1 VLLFFTL
8 FEIIAVFGMGSL
20 KAAFL
25 VTILFLIHQAA
36 ESMLYFCLDINLEQ
50 ETKIEGVTGSKRG
63 MFLTIQNVAWVI
75 SPLAISTL
83 VTAGHFSK
91 VYFLSGAALIPLFLI
106 AAFLFKGTKRTT
118 NATSNIL
125 AILGSLSGKRDQV
138 KIIGVQFI
146 LNFFYSWMIIY
157 LPLLLS
163 SEIGFGWDKI
173 GVMFTIMLLP
183 FLIFELPAGLLG
195 DKKFGE
201 KEILVLGFLI
211 MFFATLVIPTISSPI
226 FWLWALVLFGT
237 RIGASLVEISSESYF
252 FKHVKETDVGPI
264 SLFRMARPLSFI
276 LAPLIAIPVIS
287 FFSYSSSFYFLAFF
301 TLLGLLFTPKV
312 DTR

>member
-1 VLLFFTL
+1 
-8 FEIIAVFGMGSL
+8 
-20 KAAFL
+20 
-25 VTILFLIHQAA
+25 
-36 ESMLYFCLDINLEQ
+36 
-50 ETKIEGVTGSKRG
+50 
-63 MFLTIQNVAWVI
+63 
-75 SPLAISTL
+75 
-83 VTAGHFSK
+83 
-91 VYFLSGAALIPLFLI
+91 
-106 AAFLFKGTKRTT
+106 
-118 NATSNIL
+118 
-125 AILGSLSGKRDQV
+125 
-138 KIIGVQFI
+138 
-146 LNFFYSWMIIY
+146 MIIY